1 MKRNAIILAAG
12 TSSRF
17 IPLSYELPKGL
28 LKVKGE
34 VLVERQIRQLQ
45 KAGIM
50 DITLV
55 VGYQAEKFEYLKSKF
70 SVSIVNN
77 SDYWKYNNTSSLMLV
92 LDKLDNTFICS
103 SDNYFQE
110 NVFLEECSTAY
121 YSAIYMQGNTS
132 EYCVQFD
139 KDGIIKEVHIGG
151 KNSYVMLGHVYFNSE
166 FSKKFRE
173 ILKKEYFEEETR
185 TKLWEQVY
193 MKHIS
198 KLPMKIKKYQENMI
212 YEFDSLEELR
222 NFEPN
227 FQSDSKIMKN
237 ITSFFSC
244 EEKDITDFI
253 AKERAESH
261 FSFFF
266 QYQKDVY
273 LYFQEEKKFY
283 IEKMKSV

>member
-34 VLVERQIRQLQ
+34 ILVERQIRQLQ

-77 SDYWKYNNTSSLMLV
+77 PDYWKYNNTSSLMLV

-110 NVFLEECSTAY
+110 NVFW
-121 YSAIYMQGNTS
+121 
-132 EYCVQFD
+132 
-139 KDGIIKEVHIGG
+139 
-151 KNSYVMLGHVYFNSE
+151 KNVVLPTILLYIC
-166 FSKKFRE
+166 KE
-173 ILKKEYFEEETR
+173 ILQSIVFN
-185 TKLWEQVY
+185 L
-193 MKHIS
+193 
-198 KLPMKIKKYQENMI
+198 IKM
-212 YEFDSLEELR
+212 
-222 NFEPN
+222 
-227 FQSDSKIMKN
+227 
-237 ITSFFSC
+237 
-244 EEKDITDFI
+244 
-253 AKERAESH
+253 
-261 FSFFF
+261 
-266 QYQKDVY
+266 V
-273 LYFQEEKKFY
+273 
-283 IEKMKSV
+283 